1 LRTRSDPAA
10 WLLGGMAAA
19 GVGAAWLLW
28 HPSASQL
35 YFFLCAGPFGVVLT
49 VWALAERTRRWWVP
63 AGGLAAGALWT
74 IFAPDVALPSNKE
87 SWGEW
92 SWVLGLPVLRT
103 LGLIV
108 LVAVA
113 LFFLRPFSWRRWSHA
128 LTVGV
133 VAAVLGASFATGA
146 DSYVQV
152 LRAGP
157 DPTPPPTAR
166 LVTAPEMRAAL
177 WLGEHAG
184 NNDVIATNVHC
195 VPMARYRP
203 CDARAFWV
211 AGIAGRRTLVESW
224 AYSDATVAANGVDN
238 LKYVLQPPPDP
249 EKYALNQRTF
259 TDASPADVETL
270 RRTHGVKWLFADTR
284 AGKVSPQLAQ
294 LAPVRYR
301 SGPVTIYELP

>member
-1 LRTRSDPAA
+1 
-10 WLLGGMAAA
+10 
-19 GVGAAWLLW
+19 
-28 HPSASQL
+28 
-35 YFFLCAGPFGVVLT
+35 
-49 VWALAERTRRWWVP
+49 
-63 AGGLAAGALWT
+63 
-74 IFAPDVALPSNKE
+74 
-87 SWGEW
+87 
-92 SWVLGLPVLRT
+92 
-103 LGLIV
+103 
-108 LVAVA
+108 
-113 LFFLRPFSWRRWSHA
+113 
-128 LTVGV
+128 

-146 DSYVQV
+146 ASYVTT
-152 LRAGP
+152 LRDGP
-157 DPTPPPTAR
+157 DPTPPAAAR

-195 VPMARYRP
+195 VPMSRYRP

-211 AGIAGRRTLVESW
+211 AGLSGRRTLVESW

-284 AGKVSPQLAQ
+284 AGKVSPQLAR

-301 SGPVTIYELP
+301 SGPVTIYELPQAGWHAHSGEKIWGVREGIPGDIDAGLSGF